1 MSERHVL
8 VTGGSRGIG
17 RAATLLFLREG
28 FRVSMISRN
37 PLASELALNSNPRF
51 AWVQGDMLERASFP
65 RLVERV
71 RERFGAIDHVVLNA
85 GEIARFSLAEA
96 TEDAFDR
103 LLAVNFK
110 GPYFLLQQV
119 IPIMNDGGSV
129 VLVSSIS
136 ASFGFAGV
144 SVYAASKA
152 ALSSLCRSLAPELL
166 GRSITI
172 NAAHLGAIATDLISA
187 ESREARERVIPLG
200 RIGRCEEAAGLLLFL
215 CQPSSRYMT
224 GQAVHLDGGI
234 GACHVDRT

>member
-8 VTGGSRGIG
+8 ITGGSRGIG

-28 FRVSMISRN
+28 FRVSMISRS
-37 PLASELALNSNPRF
+37 PLAGELPKRHPRF
-51 AWVQGDMLERASFP
+51 GWFQGDMLDLASFP
-65 RLVERV
+65 CLIAEICGH
-71 RERFGAIDHVVLNA
+71 FGTIDHVILNA
-85 GEIARFSLAEA
+85 GEVARFSLAEA
-96 TEDAFDR
+96 SVDAFDR

-110 GPYFLLQQV
+110 GPYFLLQRV
-119 IPIMNDGGSV
+119 IPVMNDGGSV

-136 ASFGFAGV
+136 ASFGFADV

-152 ALSSLCRSLAPELL
+152 ALSSLCRSLSPELL
-166 GRSITI
+166 ERSITI
-172 NAAHLGAIATDLISA
+172 NAAHLGAIATDLISV
-187 ESREARERVIPLG
+187 ESRKQRERVIPLG

-234 GACHVDRT
+234 GACHVER